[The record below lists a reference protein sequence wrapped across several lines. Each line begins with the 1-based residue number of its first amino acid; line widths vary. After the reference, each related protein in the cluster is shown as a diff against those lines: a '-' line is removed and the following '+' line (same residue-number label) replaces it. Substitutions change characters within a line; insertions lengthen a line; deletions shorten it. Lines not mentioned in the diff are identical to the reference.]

1 MSVTAAVAL
10 TGAALLVS
18 PLAGASTENAQP
30 SVAVPGDS
38 VPFEHDQLTIAP
50 GLELTTFASLET
62 DGWSSG
68 SVLTVDVD
76 SDVTFDYQYS
86 GTVTERETVRN
97 GAERTGA
104 TAAINA
110 DFFDI
115 NNSDAPLGPGIGRAD
130 GLINAPTEG
139 RNQAVAVTEAG
150 AVHLA
155 QIFLEG
161 EVRVGDG
168 PALELSGVNTFRLPA
183 DGIGLFTPLWGEYTR
198 AESVAG
204 AEETAEVTIVNGIVA
219 DVSDNVGSGAIDEDT
234 LVLVGGDAGAKA
246 LLDLEV
252 GEQVDVRYAPR
263 SDVGEIAA
271 AVGGS
276 HVLVRDGVPQSFT
289 DAAVHPRTAVGI
301 SEDGSEVFLVVVD
314 GRQAH
319 ARGMSL
325 TELGEFMHGLGAHE
339 ALNVDGGGS
348 STMVVRE
355 PATVDHGVV
364 NSPSDGEERLVA
376 NGLAVF
382 AGEGSGELAGFRL
395 LPGAGSPRVFPGLTR
410 TVTALAHDDVHDPVP
425 TTPTWSIDTD
435 VAQIDGTG
443 EVATITGIRGG
454 DATVVAAE
462 GDIREEIDIT
472 VLDELARIA
481 PSTTLLAL
489 ADEESTG
496 RIELTGFDAYGYRA
510 PLEPSDVEISGGQG
524 VVDVV
529 PDGAGFLVE
538 PLTDDAS
545 AVLTLEA
552 AGAQTQVAVT
562 IGLVEELSADFS
574 DADQWTISFARATG
588 DIEPTEGPDGRS
600 GVRLSYDFTGPNTR
614 AAYAAPPEP
623 FYLPGQPQTVKAWVR
638 GDGNGSWIRMR
649 AYDSQGTLIT
659 LNGGYTTYTGWE
671 QLTFEVPEGT
681 EYPLRFHDIYSVEPR
696 GDARYE
702 GETSFSD
709 ITVEVAPDVEFP
721 ARERFRDPV
730 ILTNGTVDDATQRI
744 AVMNDSQFVGRDP
757 DSEIVEA
764 ARRTLREIVAADPD
778 ALIINGDFVD
788 EAAPEDF
795 ALARRILDEEL
806 GDADFPW
813 YYVPGNHEIQG
824 GPIENFIDEFGDTQH
839 VFDLDGTKVI
849 TLNTAYGT
857 LRAGGREFDQIAVL
871 RAALDEAAA
880 DPSITGVVVAGHHPP
895 NDPLPTANSQ
905 LADRREAAM
914 LEKWLADFRAESGKP
929 AVYVAGHAGVFH
941 ASSVDGVPY
950 VVVGNSGKGPASTP
964 DNGGFTGWVM
974 LGIEPQFAA
983 AEPGRPG
990 RSGGSAGRG
999 GAHAGTGERNWLSAE
1014 VLPRVDSVSLDAP
1027 DRLAVGSTATVSATV
1042 DQDEGRTVPV
1052 AWPASADWSGRGVH
1066 VGAPEEASPRDV
1078 VAFDPESG
1086 TLTALRNG
1094 VARLTVT
1101 VNGESATQT
1110 IVSGRE

>member
-1 MSVTAAVAL
+1 MIAVAGL
-10 TGAALLVS
+10 IGAALLAH
-18 PLAGASTENAQP
+18 PMAGAHTGDNEP
-30 SVAVPGDS
+30 AVMVPAES
-38 VPFEHDQLTIAP
+38 VPFENDQRTIAP
-50 GLELTTFASLET
+50 GLELTTFGSLEA

-68 SVLTVDVD
+68 SILTVDVD
-76 SDVTFDYQYS
+76 ADVTFDYQYS
-86 GTVTERETVRN
+86 GTVTERETVRT

-104 TAAINA
+104 VAAINA

-115 NNSDAPLGPGIGRAD
+115 NNSDAPLGPGIGRGD
-130 GLINAPTEG
+130 GLINAPTQG
-139 RNQAVAVTEAG
+139 RHQAVAVTEDG
-150 AVHLA
+150 AVQLA

-161 EVRVGDG
+161 EVRVEDG
-168 PALELSGVNTFRLPA
+168 PALDLDGVNTFRLPA
-183 DGIGLFTPLWGEYTR
+183 DGIGVFTPLWGEYTR
-198 AESVAG
+198 AASVAA
-204 AEETAEVTIVNGIVA
+204 AEQTAEVSIVDGVVTEVGE
-219 DVSDNVGSGAIDEDT
+219 DVGSGTIDTGT
-234 LVLVGGDAGAKA
+234 LVLVGGGAGAKA
-246 LLDLEV
+246 LLDLEI
-252 GEQVDVRYAPR
+252 GESVEVTYAPR

-276 HVLVRDGVPQSFT
+276 HVLVRDGVPQTFT
-289 DAAVHPRTAVGI
+289 DEAVHPRTAVGV
-301 SEDGSEVFLVVVD
+301 SEDGSEVFLAVID

-325 TELGEFMHGLGAHE
+325 TELGEFMVGLGAHE

-364 NSPSDGEERLVA
+364 NSPSDGVEREVA

-382 AGEGSGELAGFRL
+382 TGDGSGRLEGFRL
-395 LPGAGSPRVFPGLTR
+395 LPAADSSRVFPGLTR
-410 TVTALAHDDVHDPVP
+410 TVTALGHDDAHDPVP
-425 TTPTWSIDTD
+425 ATPTWSAEGDA
-435 VAQIDGTG
+435 AQVDGA
-443 EVATITGIRGG
+443 EEIATITGVQPGT
-454 DATVVAAE
+454 ATVAASE

-481 PSTTLLAL
+481 PNTTLLSL
-489 ADEESTG
+489 SDEDSTG
-496 RIELTGFDAYGYRA
+496 RIELTGFDAAGYRA
-510 PLEPSDVEISGGQG
+510 PLEPADVEVSGGQG
-524 VVDVV
+524 VVDLV
-529 PDGAGFLVE
+529 PDGTGFRVE
-538 PLTDDAS
+538 PLTGDAS
-545 AVLTLEA
+545 VLLTLEA

-562 IGLVEELSADFS
+562 IGLVEEMAADFADAS
-574 DADQWTISFARATG
+574 DWTISFARATG
-588 DIEPTEGPDGRS
+588 DIETTQGPDGRS
-600 GVRLSYDFTGPNTR
+600 GVRLTYDFTGPNTR

-623 FYLPGQPQTVKAWVR
+623 FDLPGQPQTVKAWVR

-649 AYDSQGTLIT
+649 AHDSQGTLIT

-721 ARERFRDPV
+721 VRERFQDPV

-757 DSEIVEA
+757 DSDIVQA

-778 ALIINGDFVD
+778 VLIINGDFVD

-806 GDADFPW
+806 GDVSFPW

-839 VFDLDGTKVI
+839 VFDLDGTNVI

-871 RAALDEAAA
+871 REALDEAAA
-880 DPSITGVVVAGHHPP
+880 DPSVTGVLIAGHHPP

-905 LADRREAAM
+905 LADRREAVM
-914 LEKWLADFRAESGKP
+914 LERWLADFRAESGKP
-929 AVYVAGHAGVFH
+929 AAYVAGHAGVFH
-941 ASSVDGVPY
+941 ASSVEGVPY
-950 VVVGNSGKGPASTP
+950 LVVGNSGKGPASTP
-964 DNGGFTGWVM
+964 DNGGFTGWMM
-974 LGIEPQFAA
+974 LGVEPGLAQG
-983 AEPGRPG
+983 PGRPG
-990 RSGGSAGRG
+990 RSGDAPGRG
-999 GAHAGTGERNWLSAE
+999 GVHSAGEERAWLSAE
-1014 VLPRVDSVSLDAP
+1014 VLPRVDSVSLEAP
-1027 DRLAVGSTATVSATV
+1027 ERLAVGATAPVAATV

-1052 AWPASADWSGRGVH
+1052 AWPASAEWSGRGVH
-1066 VGAPEEASPRDV
+1066 IGAPEDAAPRDV
-1078 VAFDPESG
+1078 VALDPQAG

-1101 VNGESATQT
+1101 VNGEAATQT
-1110 IVSGRE
+1110 VVAGRG